1 MCRRPERDSCT
12 LSGRSIREGSAVAA
26 TVTKLKNRRR
36 TPSAGATGGP
46 TVRVS
51 IDAFLDSPKI
61 KGNANTLRAYTNVL
75 DRIGE
80 QLGPGQPLA
89 GVDDGEI
96 GEALT
101 TLWGE
106 AAPSTWNRNR
116 AAVGSWLAWCAD
128 KQHWAGPAVT
138 AATERW
144 RENNDDTKA
153 VPRSRIDRL
162 CRRRDVPLREKT
174 LWRMLYES
182 ASRVSAVLALNIED
196 LDLPNRQARIV
207 TKGGDIIWITWG
219 TDTARL
225 LPRLIAGRTSGR
237 CSCRS
242 TGSAR
247 TVAPPLI
254 PRTSARKPAEPAG
267 LRPRPHPAR
276 PLRRRA
282 PTTPAPAQLGYA
294 PRREQHLR
302 QRHHGQD
309 RA

>member
-1 MCRRPERDSCT
+1 
-12 LSGRSIREGSAVAA
+12 
-26 TVTKLKNRRR
+26 
-36 TPSAGATGGP
+36 
-46 TVRVS
+46 
-51 IDAFLDSPKI
+51 
-61 KGNANTLRAYTNVL
+61 
-75 DRIGE
+75 
-80 QLGPGQPLA
+80 
-89 GVDDGEI
+89 
-96 GEALT
+96 
-101 TLWGE
+101 
-106 AAPSTWNRNR
+106 
-116 AAVGSWLAWCAD
+116 
-128 KQHWAGPAVT
+128 VT
-138 AATERW
+138 AATERR

-182 ASRVSAVLALNIED
+182 ASRVSAVLTLNIED

-225 LPRLIAGRTSGR
+225 LPRLITGRTSGR